1 VHSYYINLARRTDR
15 RDFMETQ
22 FETLGLT
29 AIRVEAV
36 APEQPTDANRRR
48 PTNWITGRPFPEPA
62 LCCVLS
68 HLDAMRALLR
78 TSGPWALI
86 LEDDAVLSASLPDF
100 LSAFEAS
107 PPAALVVR
115 IEAAAR
121 ANLTLLPSKISY
133 SHVELHH
140 YAGWDIGAGAYL
152 ISRRGA
158 EIVLADKRTN
168 QRDLD
173 VAMFHDNSPLFWR
186 LRPLQANP
194 GLAIQAASLA
204 E

>member
-1 VHSYYINLARRTDR
+1 
-15 RDFMETQ
+15 M
-22 FETLGLT
+22 
-29 AIRVEAV
+29 
-36 APEQPTDANRRR
+36 
-48 PTNWITGRPFPEPA
+48 
-62 LCCVLS
+62 
-68 HLDAMRALLR
+68 
-78 TSGPWALI
+78 
-86 LEDDAVLSASLPDF
+86 
-100 LSAFEAS
+100 
-107 PPAALVVR
+107 R

-133 SHVELHH
+133 PHVELHH
-140 YAGWDIGAGAYL
+140 YAGWDIGAAAYL

-173 VAMFHDNSPLFWR
+173 VAMFHDNSRLSWR

-204 E
+204 ELSGAGRRETYNASDLVPSRQGPRHPIRYRAAELIGRDLIQASRKMLYRVALGGRRMRVPFKAD